1 MDLLRRL
8 TPYLQSGLV
17 LLGATVGWGDESSPR
32 PRGGTVGRG
41 EVLGE
46 VLLPSG
52 WSIAPVGRH
61 LPVGD
66 LPLDMAESPDG
77 RFLVVTNDGYS
88 KPWLDV
94 IDLERWQ
101 ALARMPVE
109 HAWLG
114 LAFDS
119 SGRRLFSS
127 AGGGHAVDEFGFA
140 DGTLRRTGSIPLPSS
155 VKDSFVGGL
164 AVSPDGARLFALNVL
179 GDTLSAIDLAS
190 RGVQKTVPLP
200 AEPYAVAISADGQT
214 LFVSLWGG
222 SKVLLVDPST
232 LAVRAEI
239 PVGEH
244 PSAMAL
250 SPDGR
255 RLFVACANTNAV
267 WAVDV
272 AERRGDEQIKVAL
285 YPEAPHGSTP
295 NGLGLS
301 PDGKTLLVAN
311 ADNNTVAVVDVSRP
325 GSSAVSGF
333 IPTGWYPTAAR
344 FTRDGKRIL
353 ILSGKGLRSAANP
366 RGPKEPFYVG
376 QLLHGTLTTL
386 PAPDPARLAAYTK
399 TVYRLTPY
407 TDATRLAPAGSP
419 ERSPIPRRVG
429 EPSPIQHVFY
439 VIREN
444 RTYDQVFGDVPAG
457 NGDPNLCLFGEAV
470 TPNAHA
476 LAAQFGL
483 FDNFYV
489 NAEVSADGHAFS
501 TGAYANDFIEKTWPM
516 SYAHRGGR
524 YMTDRGTPQR
534 NAYGSVAAPPTG
546 YLWDS
551 ARRAGVSVRSYGE
564 FASRSKDAAGKET
577 GPAVANVPGLEG
589 LVAPEYPPWDLSVP
603 DARRFDAWLAEFRR
617 YERDGGLPALS
628 ILHLPNDHTSGT
640 AAGAPTPRAMVA
652 ENDQALGRLIETISK
667 SRYWSQSA
675 VFVVE
680 DDAQDGPDH
689 VDAHRSV
696 LLVAS
701 PYVKKGVV
709 DRTLYTT
716 CGVLRTM
723 ELILGMPPLSQC
735 DAAATPLYAAFQP
748 TAEAGTF
755 TALAPRIPIDEK
767 NLESAPGAAAS
778 AALDFS
784 GEDRIPM
791 RLMNEIL
798 WASVRGP
805 HVPMPPPVRAAFVR
819 PAAEDEDEE
828 GGDDGH
834 AR

>member
-1 MDLLRRL
+1 VGFSIRL
-8 TPYLQSGLV
+8 DRCLAVVVV
-17 LLGATVGWGDESSPR
+17 LLLGLSAADARGDSRPR
-32 PRGGTVGRG
+32 PGPVAR
-41 EVLGE
+41 GE

-77 RFLVVTNDGYS
+77 RFLVVTNGGYS

-101 ALARMPVE
+101 ALDRTPVE
-109 HAWLG
+109 NAWLG
-114 LAFDS
+114 LAFDAT
-119 SGRRLFSS
+119 GRRVFSS
-127 AGGGHAVDEFGFA
+127 AGGAQAVDELGFA
-140 DGTLRRTGSIPLPSS
+140 DGKLRRAGSIALPSS
-155 VKDSFVGGL
+155 VEDSFVGGL

-179 GDTLSAIDLAS
+179 GDTLTSIDLAS
-190 RGVQKTVPLP
+190 RTLLATVSLP
-200 AEPYAVAISADGQT
+200 AEPYAVVVSPDGGA
-214 LFVSLWGG
+214 LLVSLWGA
-222 SKVLLVDPST
+222 SKVLLLDPST

-244 PSAMAL
+244 PSAMAQ

-255 RLFVACANTNAV
+255 RLFVACASTNAV
-267 WAVDV
+267 WALDV
-272 AERRGDEQIKVAL
+272 AARRGEEQIKVSL
-285 YPEAPHGSTP
+285 HPEAPHGSTP

-301 PDGKTLLVAN
+301 PDGHTLLVAN

-325 GSSAVSGF
+325 GASVVSGF

-344 FTRDGKRIL
+344 FTRDGKQIL
-353 ILSGKGLRSAANP
+353 ILSGKGLRSEANP
-366 RGPKEPFYVG
+366 RGPDDPFYVG
-376 QLLHGTLTTL
+376 QLLHGTLTAL
-386 PAPDPARLAAYTK
+386 PVPDPATLATYTR

-407 TDATRLAPAGSP
+407 TDATRLEPAGAP
-419 ERSPIPRRVG
+419 EGSPIPRKVG
-429 EPSPIQHVFY
+429 EPSPIKHVFY

-444 RTYDQVFGDVPAG
+444 RTYDQVLGDVPAG
-457 NGDPNLCLFGEAV
+457 NGDPTLCLFGDQV

-476 LAAQFGL
+476 LAAEFAL

-501 TGAYANDFIEKTWPM
+501 ASAYANDFIEKTWPM
-516 SYAHRGGR
+516 SYAKRGGR
-524 YMTDRGTPQR
+524 YMTDSGRPQR
-534 NAYGSVAAPPTG
+534 NPYGSIAAPPTG
-546 YLWDS
+546 YLWDA

-564 FASRSKDAAGKET
+564 FASRSKDAAGRET

-589 LVAPEYPPWDLSVP
+589 QVAPDYPPWDLGIP
-603 DARRFDAWLAEFRR
+603 DNQRIDAFLSEFRR
-617 YERDGGLPALS
+617 YEREGDLPALCF
-628 ILHLPNDHTSGT
+628 LHLPNDHTSGT

-652 ENDQALGRLIETISK
+652 ENDHALGRLIEAVSK
-667 SRYWSQSA
+667 SRYWARSA
-675 VFVVE
+675 VFVIE

-701 PYVKKGVV
+701 PYVRKGVV
-709 DRTLYTT
+709 DSTLYTT

-723 ELILGMPPLSQC
+723 ELILGLPPLSQC
-735 DAAATPLYAAFQP
+735 DAAATPLHAAFQSSP
-748 TAEAGTF
+748 LARTYS
-755 TALAPRIPIDEK
+755 ALAPRVPIDEK
-767 NLESAPGAAAS
+767 NLDSAPGAAAS
-778 AALDFS
+778 AALDLS
-784 GEDRIPM
+784 REDRIPM

-805 HVPMPPPVRAAFVR
+805 DVPMPPPVRAAFVR
-819 PAAEDEDEE
+819 PAEEEDDEGEGEDDRE
-828 GGDDGH
+828 
-834 AR
+834 